1 MTEIVTTTRVG
12 YGARPVPT
20 DIARGRPLLE
30 FIDNTPP
37 PDIVIRSHP
46 LTHQAVADRLALA
59 HWPSGHQIVV
69 CSLAGG
75 TGRTTLSGLIATVLT
90 ELPYAHLRRPVA
102 LVEPIPRGLS
112 VSPRRWGIVDP
123 EPDPTFHDP
132 VGCTKSGAWA
142 FRDGPRHGER
152 RSFSVLVIDAPT
164 GLPSELSAVADDPAA
179 SIILLTRP
187 DRASLADAADAL
199 VWMHDQGLVNRR
211 RITVV
216 LNYGAGPSDRGSA
229 AAATALGIRCAAIH
243 RLGPDPTLA
252 PGLVLPS
259 GHALPARLRRR
270 IASICLD
277 VWTTIPPHPTQPT
290 TPEEKP

>member
-1 MTEIVTTTRVG
+1 MTEPVTTSRGG
-12 YGARPVPT
+12 YGARPVST

-30 FIDNTPP
+30 FIDNTSQ
-37 PDIVIRSHP
+37 PDIAIRSYP

-102 LVEPIPRGLS
+102 LVEPNPRGLS

-123 EPDPTFHDP
+123 EPDPSFHDP
-132 VGCTKSGAWA
+132 LGCTRSGAWA
-142 FRDGPRHGER
+142 FQNSPRHRAR

-164 GLPSELSAVADDPAA
+164 GLPSELSAVTDDPTA

-199 VWMHDQGLVNRR
+199 VWMHRHSPVTRR
-211 RITVV
+211 RVTVV
-216 LNYGAGPSDRGSA
+216 INDGIGESDRQAKA
-229 AAATALGIRCAAIH
+229 AAAVLGIRCAAIH

-270 IASICLD
+270 IARICLD
-277 VWTTIPPHPTQPT
+277 VWTTIPHHPTHS
-290 TPEEKP
+290 TPKEKP